1 MFKKYQ
7 YLALAALCA
16 ASLAGC
22 DKAGSFFGADKK
34 EASFVE
40 RIEHTKDDGSV
51 SMLLP
56 DFVQLV
62 QSEGPAVVNIQA
74 APPRAPKTAAA
85 MPKPIPTRLPTATRS
100 TNFSNASSRTCPKSP
115 KKKQM
120 TAD

>member
-1 MFKKYQ
+1 MFKKYK
-7 YLALAALCA
+7 YFALATLCA
-16 ASLAGC
+16 AALAGC

-56 DFVQLV
+56 DFAQLV

-74 APPRAPKTAAA
+74 APAPSTENGGRSAENDSDPASSSAKTA
-85 MPKPIPTRLPTATRS
+85 I
-100 TNFSNASSRTCPKSP
+100 F
-115 KKKQM
+115 
-120 TAD
+120 

>member
-1 MFKKYQ
+1 M
-7 YLALAALCA
+7 AALCA

-22 DKAGSFFGADKK
+22 DKVSSFFGADKK
-34 EASFVE
+34 KHLSQNASN
-40 RIEHTKDDGSV
+40 TPKTTAASV
-51 SMLLP
+51 MLLP

-74 APPRAPKTAAA
+74 APAPRTQNG
-85 MPKPIPTRLPTATRS
+85 S
-100 TNFSNASSRTCPKSP
+100 SNAETDSDPLADSDPFYEFFKRLVPNMPEIP